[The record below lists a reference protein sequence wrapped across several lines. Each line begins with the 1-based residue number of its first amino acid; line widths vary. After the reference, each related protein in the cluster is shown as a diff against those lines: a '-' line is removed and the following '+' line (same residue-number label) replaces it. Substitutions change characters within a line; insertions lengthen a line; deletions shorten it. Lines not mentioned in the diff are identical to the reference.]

1 MIKKLIIFSIF
12 CTLSAGAYA
21 QMNSDSLAYQVERKK
36 INGML
41 AERSRKFGRY
51 DESLRMHTG
60 IFGLQTK
67 KDIRRSN
74 EILMDIVRTDNA
86 IYRELKILLEY
97 RTFQQTQVQS
107 HSKEAEKSNLGF
119 MYTISRLQQQTD
131 RLKADAEKQQIYLER
146 TKRSYIAVIVFLLAV
161 ILYLIIRNRRHPAG
175 VKTV

>member
-1 MIKKLIIFSIF
+1 MKKLVLFIS
-12 CTLSAGAYA
+12 CYLLLASGYA
-21 QMNSDSLAYQVERKK
+21 QSNTDSLAYQLQRKN

-41 AERSRKFGRY
+41 AQRTQKFGRY
-51 DESLRMHTG
+51 DQSLSMHTG

-86 IYRELKILLEY
+86 IYRELKILLDY

-131 RLKADAEKQQIYLER
+131 KLKADAEKQEVTLER
-146 TKRSYIAVIVFLLAV
+146 TRRSYIAVIVFLLAA
-161 ILYLIIRNRRHPAG
+161 ILYLIIRNRRHTTG